1 MTNIK
6 PISKI
11 NHKAASKHKFKQVI
25 ILPLVAI
32 LFITTNIAFGVSLDQ
47 DRYVYSQSSKTT
59 TNSTGNT
66 TGSGVNLI
74 DIHPTPLNV
83 KTGNTFE
90 LLATVVNNSTDTIV
104 LPAGRCDSPLTA
116 FFMANVVIR
125 QDQFQ
130 GCTASS
136 TPFELNPGEEVTVA
150 GPVPGTLYQA
160 IKPGNTPATATVY
173 YLTED
178 MQPGNVTKPFVFT
191 IS

>member
-1 MTNIK
+1 MNTKQKTKKNVMTTVNRKLNLVLI
-6 PISKI
+6 
-11 NHKAASKHKFKQVI
+11 F
-25 ILPLVAI
+25 PLVVI
-32 LFITTNIAFGVSLDQ
+32 LITVAMLAVPLGQ
-47 DRYVYSQSSKTT
+47 DRYSYSQSPI
-59 TNSTGNT
+59 TNSTANMTT
-66 TGSGVNLI
+66 TGVDLI

-90 LLATVVNNSTDTIV
+90 LIATVVNNSPDTIT

-125 QDQFQ
+125 HDQFQ
-130 GCTASS
+130 GCTATS
-136 TPFELNPGEEVTVA
+136 TPFELNQGEEVTVA

-160 IKPGNTPATATVY
+160 IKAGKTPATATVY
-173 YLTED
+173 YLTEN

>member
-6 PISKI
+6 QTLKT
-11 NHKAASKHKFKQVI
+11 NQKAVVNRKFKQVI

-32 LFITTNIAFGVSLDQ
+32 LLTTTILGASLGQ
-47 DRYVYSQSSKTT
+47 DRYVYSQASK
-59 TNSTGNT
+59 TNSTGNEAS
-66 TGSGVNLI
+66 SGVDLT
-74 DIHPTPLNV
+74 DIHPSPLNV
-83 KTGNTFE
+83 KMGNTFE
-90 LLATVVNNSTDTIV
+90 LIATVVNNSPDTIV

-130 GCTASS
+130 GCTATS
-136 TPFELNPGEEVTVA
+136 TPFELNQGEEVTVA

-160 IKPGNTPATATVY
+160 IKAGKTPATATVY
-173 YLTED
+173 YLTEN

>member
-1 MTNIK
+1 MNTKQKTKKNVMTTVNRKLNLVLI
-6 PISKI
+6 
-11 NHKAASKHKFKQVI
+11 F
-25 ILPLVAI
+25 PLVVI
-32 LFITTNIAFGVSLDQ
+32 LITVAMLAVPLGQ
-47 DRYVYSQSSKTT
+47 DRYSYSQSPI
-59 TNSTGNT
+59 TNSTANMTT
-66 TGSGVNLI
+66 TGVDLI

-90 LLATVVNNSTDTIV
+90 LIATVVNNSPDTIT

-130 GCTASS
+130 GCTATS
-136 TPFELNPGEEVTVA
+136 TPFELNQGEEVTVA

-160 IKPGNTPATATVY
+160 IKAGKTPATATVY
-173 YLTED
+173 YLTEN